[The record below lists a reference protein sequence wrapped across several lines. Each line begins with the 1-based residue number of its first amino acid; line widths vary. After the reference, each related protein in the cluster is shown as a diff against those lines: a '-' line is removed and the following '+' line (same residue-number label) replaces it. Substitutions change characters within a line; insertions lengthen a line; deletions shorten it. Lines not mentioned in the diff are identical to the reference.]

1 MTRIIML
8 SILSSFFTLFAK
20 AQSADVSQLPPLTE
34 LGTGTFKGHQGGLYP
49 NGSNTMPPEFY
60 NDAVTIAAS
69 IKPLDKN
76 GNADVNGEIGLV
88 ALGAST
94 VAMFSKGIEKML
106 PKSNGINKELNFVN
120 CGIGG
125 QDMSDIMNP
134 EANFWSVNDARV
146 KAAGMTLDQVQI
158 IWFQEDH
165 L

>member
-60 NDAVTIAAS
+60 NDAVPIAAS
-69 IKPLDKN
+69 INPLDKH
-76 GNADVNGEIGLV
+76 GNADVNDEIGLV

-94 VAMFSKGIEKML
+94 VTLFS
-106 PKSNGINKELNFVN
+106 
-120 CGIGG
+120 
-125 QDMSDIMNP
+125 
-134 EANFWSVNDARV
+134 
-146 KAAGMTLDQVQI
+146 
-158 IWFQEDH
+158 
-165 L
+165 